1 MNQKLVAVNGTPPT
15 VVNINF
21 DATVRED
28 KFDETNWYSSQKP
41 PRALIF
47 P

>member
-28 KFDETNWYSSQKP
+28 KFDDPLHKNHQEP
-41 PRALIF
+41 
-47 P
+47 